1 MGTGKLRPEESGPVD
16 RVKLIS
22 LTFSSGLNT
31 SPTMLSRLATRALCP
46 VGRSS
51 IHTTASVQTATRP
64 PGKPDDYFDPW
75 ENPERDYVNFPTQ
88 RQQLHCSPTRHV
100 ILPEHW
106 FKALYPKTG
115 VTGPYAL
122 AAGLATFALSKEYYI
137 IEHETFAGL
146 QWAVCMA
153 IVVKYV
159 IRPYA
164 LPLWDSQVDN
174 DINRLKKIRQD
185 EIDKYKS
192 AIDAEGEAQFQA
204 SSYEELIE
212 AKKDA
217 VALQL
222 EAEYRAR
229 LSAAYTQVKQRLDY
243 QLELGNVMRRV
254 EQKHMVD
261 WIISNVRKSITA
273 KQEDEALKTCVA
285 DLKALAK

>member
-1 MGTGKLRPEESGPVD
+1 
-16 RVKLIS
+16 
-22 LTFSSGLNT
+22 
-31 SPTMLSRLATRALCP
+31 MLSRLATKALCP
-46 VGRSS
+46 IGRSS

-100 ILPEHW
+100 IFPEHW

-122 AAGLATFALSKEYYI
+122 GFGLWTFAMSKEYYI
-137 IEHETFAGL
+137 IEHETLAGL
-146 QWAVCMA
+146 EFFTALA
-153 IVVKYV
+153 IIIKYV
-159 IRPYA
+159 IRPYG
-164 LPLWDSQVDN
+164 LPFFDEQLKEDE
-174 DINRLKKIRQD
+174 NRLKKIRQD

-204 SSYEELIE
+204 SSYEELIA

-229 LSAAYTQVKQRLDY
+229 LAAAYTQVKQRLDY

-285 DLKALAK
+285 ELKALAPK

>member
-1 MGTGKLRPEESGPVD
+1 MGRPEESGPVD
-16 RVKLIS
+16 RVKLFS

-46 VGRSS
+46 IGRSS
-51 IHTTASVQTATRP
+51 VHTTASVQTATKTA
-64 PGKPDDYFDPW
+64 GKPDDYFDPW
-75 ENPERDYVNFPTQ
+75 ENPERDYINFPTA
-88 RQQLHCSPTRHV
+88 RPTLYSIPTRHV
-100 ILPEHW
+100 IFPEHW

-115 VTGPYAL
+115 VTGP
-122 AAGLATFALSKEYYI
+122 FALSKEYYI

-146 QWAVCMA
+146 QFAVCMA

-164 LPLWDSQVDN
+164 LPLWDKQVDD

-243 QLELGNVMRRV
+243 RLELGNVMRRV

-285 DLKALAK
+285 ELKALAPK